1 MNFAVIFVGVLVI
14 GALFAHPLFIQGTS
28 NDKPFITSINQA
40 PTFQK
45 PDGFTQVTRITANK
59 TVSSRVPYYITWV
72 TTNI

>member
-14 GALFAHPLFIQGTS
+14 GAMFAHPLYIQGQSDT
-28 NDKPFITSINQA
+28 KGFITSINPS

-59 TVSSRVPYYITWV
+59 TVTAKVPYYTTWL